1 MKSVLKKAALAVAL
15 AGACA
20 QVFAAVSIGQTDTFA
35 FGSLSVSKGV
45 SVGDPVNGFTGA
57 FDNYFSFT
65 VPTLSNVQGLFA
77 GVDGG
82 GDMTAAYRVGTG
94 LAGQQVW
101 FGAMPAAV
109 PVPQNPND
117 GSFGISQAFSGLA
130 AGTTYWIEISGSA
143 SQASY
148 SLTLSPTAP
157 VPEPESWA
165 MLLAGLG
172 ALGTVA
178 RRRLASK

>member
-1 MKSVLKKAALAVAL
+1 MQSVLKKAALAVAL

-20 QVFAAVSIGQTDTFA
+20 QVFGAVSIGQMDTFD
-35 FGSLSVSKGV
+35 FGSLNVSKGV
-45 SVGDPVNGFTGA
+45 SVGDAATGFTGT

-65 VPTLSNVQGLFA
+65 LPTVSNVQGLFA
-77 GVDGG
+77 GIDVV
-82 GDMTAAYRVGTG
+82 GDLTAAYRVGTG
-94 LAGQQVW
+94 LAGQQTW
-101 FGAMPAAV
+101 LGALPAAV
-109 PVPQNPND
+109 AVPQNPND
-117 GSFGISQAFSGLA
+117 GSFGIAQAFSGLA

-172 ALGTVA
+172 ALGTVI